1 MMSDTQ
7 MERDSNKEV
16 VERARGNVLIA
27 GLGLG
32 LVLKPILA
40 KSSVETVLVI
50 EKHKDVIALVAPAF
64 KDDEKLTIMREDIY
78 TWEPPARHFDTIY
91 FDIWPNISTDNLKGI
106 HRLHRRFKPAL
117 RAKGWMESWMRED
130 LEEGWF

>member
-1 MMSDTQ
+1 MDPLAKRIARRFVAGQQLDEKMKALLLKLRKGADASLTQ
-7 MERDSNKEV
+7 RALFKV
-16 VERARGNVLIA
+16 LALLGGWRVEEII
-27 GLGLG
+27 G
-32 LVLKPILA
+32 LVPM
-40 KSSVETVLVI
+40 
-50 EKHKDVIALVAPAF
+50 H
-64 KDDEKLTIMREDIY
+64 Y
-78 TWEPPARHFDTIY
+78 TWEPPTRHFDTIY